1 LVLIYIIKGLTNEE
15 FLAANALADAQLQQR
30 ARLLL
35 PERMEVI
42 RGQAMSAPAPVAA
55 MVQEDVVLGPNG
67 RIIPI
72 PDEVNRRRNTNPLT
86 ISKENFGKLRMGV
99 MRSFAVIRRYSAN
112 FLAGQRAYHD
122 IKESI
127 EAFQAVFETYDQ
139 HLRVNRTVDS
149 VRATNLAFRLLLNV
163 REMVTLLGKRMEDI
177 HDKAFFDFP
186 DRDFIETNSG
196 AL

>member
-1 LVLIYIIKGLTNEE
+1 MVLIYIIKGLTNEE

>member
-1 LVLIYIIKGLTNEE
+1 
-15 FLAANALADAQLQQR
+15 
-30 ARLLL
+30 
-35 PERMEVI
+35 MEVI
-42 RGQAMSAPAPVAA
+42 RGQAMPAPAPVAAAAA

-163 REMVTLLGKRMEDI
+163 REVVTLLGKRMEDI

>member
-1 LVLIYIIKGLTNEE
+1 
-15 FLAANALADAQLQQR
+15 LANQQQLPAEQPGGRPAIPAAPQGANQQPFPANVQQQDA
-30 ARLLL
+30 
-35 PERMEVI
+35 
-42 RGQAMSAPAPVAA
+42 AA
-55 MVQEDVVLGPNG
+55 MVQEDDVLGANG

-72 PDEVNRRRNTNPLT
+72 PDEVNRRRSTNPLT

-99 MRSFAVIRRYSAN
+99 MKSFAVIRRYSAN
-112 FLAGQRAYHD
+112 YLAGQRAYHD

-127 EAFQAVFETYDQ
+127 EAFQAVFETYDK

-149 VRATNLAFRLLLNV
+149 VRATNLAFRVLLNV
-163 REMVTLLGKRMEDI
+163 REVVVLLGKRMEEI
-177 HDKAFFDFP
+177 HDKSFFDFP

>member
-1 LVLIYIIKGLTNEE
+1 MNQQQLPAEQRGGRPAIP
-15 FLAANALADAQLQQR
+15 AAPQGANQQPFPANVQQQDA
-30 ARLLL
+30 
-35 PERMEVI
+35 
-42 RGQAMSAPAPVAA
+42 AA
-55 MVQEDVVLGPNG
+55 MVPEDVVLGANG

-72 PDEVNRRRNTNPLT
+72 PDEVNRRRSNNPLT

-99 MRSFAVIRRYSAN
+99 MRSFAVIRGYSAN
-112 FLAGQRAYHD
+112 FLAGQRAYND

-139 HLRVNRTVDS
+139 HLRVNRSVDS

-163 REMVTLLGKRMEDI
+163 REVVSLIGKRMEDI
-177 HDKAFFDFP
+177 YDKSFFDFP